1 MGKACNMQEPM
12 SNVSRGIH
20 MPGKNQKE
28 SLKIKSI
35 ATEMKTVF
43 DRLISKL
50 NMAEERISELEDM
63 TIETAKTENQREK
76 TQHPRTSK
84 ACGATTKGVTYI

>member
-12 SNVSRGIH
+12 SNVSREIH

-50 NMAEERISELEDM
+50 NMAEERISELVD
-63 TIETAKTENQREK
+63 ISKTEKQREK
-76 TQHPRTSK
+76 RLKKKQDK
-84 ACGATTKGVTYI
+84 IIIEEQLQKV

>member
-1 MGKACNMQEPM
+1 MDKACNMQEPM

-43 DRLISKL
+43 DRFISKL
-50 NMAEERISELEDM
+50 NMAEERISELVD
-63 TIETAKTENQREK
+63 ISKTEKQREK
-76 TQHPRTSK
+76 RLKKKQDK
-84 ACGATTKGVTYI
+84 IIIEEQLQKV

>member
-50 NMAEERISELEDM
+50 NMAEERISELVY
-63 TIETAKTENQREK
+63 ISKTEKQREK
-76 TQHPRTSK
+76 RLKKKQDK
-84 ACGATTKGVTYI
+84 IIIEEQLQKV